1 MAVGAGQSC
10 GGQCLPPFREA
21 VCLPP
26 GLGAFSWVPGSPG
39 AGTWHLG
46 NVPTHP
52 QGLFLPRGEL
62 WQRLQQAHI
71 CSELI
76 FSRGLW
82 RTGEWGGGVTCQAP
96 SGEVRFTLLIL
107 ESDLS
112 ALSPSLISG
121 IVPGCCGI
129 PPTHTPAAC
138 SPLACLFL
146 SLCTQAHPEMP
157 SLHSMVPGAVGQD
170 WAQVQFFGG
179 YLLS

>member
-1 MAVGAGQSC
+1 MGAGRSC
-10 GGQCLPPFREA
+10 AGQCLPPFREA

-46 NVPTHP
+46 NVPNPPGALPAQRGTVAEATASSHLFRAAVQ
-52 QGLFLPRGEL
+52 QGFVEG
-62 WQRLQQAHI
+62 
-71 CSELI
+71 
-76 FSRGLW
+76 W
-82 RTGEWGGGVTCQAP
+82 RMGRGVTCQAP
-96 SGEVRFTLLIL
+96 SGEVPFTLLIF

-146 SLCTQAHPEMP
+146 SLCTQAHPERL
-157 SLHSMVPGAVGQD
+157 SLHSMVSGAVGQD

-179 YLLS
+179 SHILS